1 MPDIMIR
8 HIDRLMAERIKL
20 LAKERQWSINDVVLH
35 ALRHGLGVSE
45 NNGLLSENSR
55 ESKELTAPTGQWDA
69 SEQAAFQEAM
79 QALTVARSE
88 QLAPNNRKLNE
99 LSSDQLDVR
108 GAA

>member
-8 HIDRLMAERIKL
+8 HIDRLMAERIKV
-20 LAKERQWSINDVVLH
+20 LAKERQWSVNDVVLQ

-45 NNGLLSENSR
+45 STGLLAETLR
-55 ESKELTAPTGQWDA
+55 ESRDLTASASGGQWDA

-88 QLAPNNRKLNE
+88 QLAPVNGSAGERF
-99 LSSDQLDVR
+99 D
-108 GAA
+108 

>member
-20 LAKERQWSINDVVLH
+20 LAKERQWSINDVVLQ

-45 NNGLLSENSR
+45 GGGLLAETSLET
-55 ESKELTAPTGQWDA
+55 KELSAPSGEWDA

-79 QALTVARSE
+79 QALAMARAE
-88 QLAPNNRKLNE
+88 QLAPAVRKVE
-99 LSSDQLDVR
+99 LLD
-108 GAA
+108 

>member
-8 HIDRLMAERIKL
+8 HIDRLMAERIKV
-20 LAKERQWSINDVVLH
+20 LAKERQWSINDVVLQ

-45 NNGLLSENSR
+45 SSGLLAETLCESR
-55 ESKELTAPTGQWDA
+55 DLTASGGQWDA

-88 QLAPNNRKLNE
+88 QLAPVNGSVSE
-99 LSSDQLDVR
+99 LFD
-108 GAA
+108 